1 MKSSPKLAIQVPAF
15 TLIRAILNTPYRM
28 IYPFLSVIA
37 HGVGVD
43 LTAMSLALTARS
55 LVGTVNPIVTSVA
68 DRRGRQFGMLS
79 GASLFL
85 IGAALVVLWPTFPA
99 LVASMILITLGK
111 YAFDPAMQA
120 YLGDRI
126 PYERRGT
133 ILAITEIGWSLA
145 FIAGVPLMGF
155 LIARKGW
162 MAPFPLMVVL
172 GIVIIITVTWMLP
185 KDVRPAHGS
194 PGMGTNFRTVLTF
207 APALAGLCVG
217 MFTSTANEVV
227 NLLFGVWLEQ
237 SFGLKIAAL
246 GAASAIIGISELSG
260 EGLVAALVDRLGKPR
275 SVALGL
281 GVNSLAALFLPLL
294 GRTEVGALTGLFLF
308 YISFEF
314 AIVSSIPMMTE
325 VLPSARATVMA
336 FNVAFMALGR
346 AIGAPLGTLLFHFG
360 FPAVTIGAALCNLL
374 AFLALRRMQWG
385 LQSRGSL
392 VTGTMG
398 KQKAAEPPSA

>member
-1 MKSSPKLAIQVPAF
+1 MTPSSKLSFQVPAF

-43 LTAMSLALTARS
+43 LTTMSLALTARS
-55 LVGTVNPIVTSVA
+55 LVGTLNPIVASVA
-68 DRRGRQFGMLS
+68 DRRGRKFGMLS

-85 IGAALVVLWPTFPA
+85 LGAALVVFSPTFPA
-99 LVASMILITLGK
+99 LVVSMILITLGK
-111 YAFDPAMQA
+111 YTFDPAMQA

-126 PYERRGT
+126 PYERRGML
-133 ILAITEIGWSLA
+133 LAVTEIGWSLS

-155 LIARKGW
+155 LIARHGW
-162 MAPFPLMVVL
+162 MAPFPLLVVL
-172 GIVIIITVTWMLP
+172 GFLILFGVVWMLP
-185 KDVRPAHGS
+185 KDVRPAGGS
-194 PGMGTNFRTVLTF
+194 SSMGANFRTVLTF

-217 MFTSTANEVV
+217 MLTSTANEVV

-260 EGLVAALVDRLGKPR
+260 EGLVAAFVDRLGKPR

-281 GVNSLAALFLPLL
+281 GVNSLAALLLPVL
-294 GRTEVGALTGLFLF
+294 GRTEVGALIGLFLF

-325 VLPSARATVMA
+325 VLPGSRATVMA

-346 AIGAPLGTLLFHFG
+346 ALGAPLGSMLFHYG
-360 FPAVTIGAALCNLL
+360 FTAVTGGAVLCNLL
-374 AFLALRRMQWG
+374 AYLALRRMQQG
-385 LQSRGSL
+385 LQHRDDL
-392 VTGTMG
+392 RPGTL
-398 KQKAAEPPSA
+398 AEKS